1 MRRRN
6 PWFQAVDRAGSAGG
20 LPGRRERS
28 ERAAMAAAP
37 ALKHW
42 RTTLERVEKFV
53 SPLYFTD
60 CNLRGRCGPLAQG
73 TRQPHPR
80 VSSLPFRGKPK
91 LRPHGPRDKISASD
105 SAGAQEEGVGRDC
118 VVGQP
123 SRRWME
129 GTRMPTSA
137 RQPAP
142 PAQALRRQLPSGRA
156 FQLLDARKTSLPGGS
171 PAGLPPRAG
180 RRQLRTHVGNAPERG
195 RSPWAPPP
203 SLLAAPK
210 NPYCRL
216 SALDSHLGQSS
227 TLCWR

>member
-1 MRRRN
+1 MPRAPASRIHESLAFPSGGNPSFGHMDRGTKYPPQIVLGPRRRE
-6 PWFQAVDRAGSAGG
+6 WGETVSWGSPLGG
-20 LPGRRERS
+20 GWRERAS
-28 ERAAMAAAP
+28 PP
-37 ALKHW
+37 AGW
-42 RTTLERVEKFV
+42 
-53 SPLYFTD
+53 
-60 CNLRGRCGPLAQG
+60 
-73 TRQPHPR
+73 
-80 VSSLPFRGKPK
+80 
-91 LRPHGPRDKISASD
+91 
-105 SAGAQEEGVGRDC
+105 
-118 VVGQP
+118 
-123 SRRWME
+123 
-129 GTRMPTSA
+129 PTSA
-137 RQPAP
+137 RQPA

>member
-6 PWFQAVDRAGSAGG
+6 LWFQAVDRAGSAWG

-129 GTRMPTSA
+129 GTRIPTRRMAHERAPTCPSRPGSSETA
-137 RQPAP
+137 AQWPSFPA
-142 PAQALRRQLPSGRA
+142 S
-156 FQLLDARKTSLPGGS
+156 
-171 PAGLPPRAG
+171 
-180 RRQLRTHVGNAPERG
+180 
-195 RSPWAPPP
+195 
-203 SLLAAPK
+203 
-210 NPYCRL
+210 
-216 SALDSHLGQSS
+216 
-227 TLCWR
+227 